1 MKTEYSNIP
10 LYNNEAAQ
18 RYELQ
23 VEGETS
29 IVAYKRT
36 DTHIYLL
43 HTEVPQ
49 QQEGRGIATAIIEK
63 TLLEIEAKGLRVRP
77 LCPAVVSFL
86 KRHPE
91 WNRLVDEKMEEE

>member
-1 MKTEYSNIP
+1 MKAEYKSIS
-10 LYNNEAAQ
+10 LHNNEAAQ
-18 RYELQ
+18 RYELL
-23 VEGETS
+23 VEDQISFIE
-29 IVAYKRT
+29 YKQT

-63 TLLEIEAKGLRVRP
+63 ALLDIEANGLKLKP

-86 KRHPE
+86 KRHTE
-91 WNRLVDEKMEEE
+91 WNRLVDEKKVED

>member
-1 MKTEYSNIP
+1 MKAEYTTIP
-10 LYNNEAAQ
+10 IYNNKAAQ

-23 VEGETS
+23 VEGQMS
-29 IVAYKRT
+29 IIEYKQT

-63 TLLEIEAKGLRVRP
+63 VLLDIEAKGLRLKP

-86 KRHPE
+86 KRHAE
-91 WNRLVDEKMEEE
+91 WNRLVDEKKDA